1 MIIDCHEHLPPAK
14 DGKTL
19 EQSKAELLKE
29 LDKNKLDYAILIP
42 DNTPQSEIGS
52 LDDVLRL
59 TKNDRRLYMMGTI
72 DIQKRNY
79 PSQIHKLVQL
89 LQTKK
94 IVAVK
99 IFPGHDT
106 IYPTD
111 KRLFPVYEQCINYD
125 LPIVI
130 HTGASSKHPEQ
141 AKYNDPKHIIKV
153 ARKFRQL
160 KIIIA
165 HYFYPRVEYCHD
177 LTKPYK
183 NIYFDTSGLADDEVI
198 ADTGLIKIRKIL
210 ALTAK
215 ERPNNV
221 VFGTDY
227 SMCSIRKHVE
237 LIESLKIDRQIK
249 DMIFSEN
256 AIELFHLRF

>member
-19 EQSKAELLKE
+19 EQSKAELLGE
-29 LDKNKLDYAILIP
+29 LEKNKVDYAILIP
-42 DNTPQSEIGS
+42 DNTLKSEIGS

-59 TKNDRRLYMMGTI
+59 TKNDRRLHMMGTI
-72 DIQKRNY
+72 DIQRRNHL
-79 PSQIHKLVQL
+79 SKIQELAQL
-89 LQTKK
+89 FQAKK

-111 KRLFPVYEQCINYD
+111 KRLSPVYELCVKYD

-130 HTGASSKHPEQ
+130 HTGAGSKHPEP
-141 AKYNDPKHIIKV
+141 AKYNNPKHIIKV
-153 ARKFRQL
+153 ARNFPRL
-160 KIIIA
+160 KIVIA
-165 HYFYPRVEYCHD
+165 HYFYPRIEYCHD
-177 LTKPYK
+177 LTKPYE

-198 ADTGLIKIRKIL
+198 ADTGHAKIRKVL

-227 SMCSIRKHVE
+227 SMCSIKKHLE
-237 LIESLKIDRQIK
+237 LVESLEIDRRIK
-249 DMIFSEN
+249 DMIFSKN
-256 AIELFHLRF
+256 AIELFHLRL